1 MLRLLYS
8 ALLYLVAPLAFAA
21 TALRGLRDPSYRD
34 RLGERLGFT
43 QLRFATPP
51 LWIHAVSV
59 GEVQAAAVL
68 VRALAQRYPQHP
80 ILVTTATPTGAQRV
94 RALFGDSVRHAYLP
108 YDLPGAV
115 RRFLARTT
123 PALAIVMERE
133 IWPNLFR
140 ACFER
145 RIPILLASARISE
158 RSGQRHRRFAGL
170 FREALACDV
179 TIAAQTAA
187 DAGRFRAIGIPAA
200 AVHVTGNVKFD
211 FEVPEEARRTGAHIR
226 TELGSRSVWIA
237 GSTHEGEEDIVLDAH
252 ERVRAAR
259 RDALLLLVPRHP
271 NRFDAVKSWL
281 RGRNVRF
288 VTRSARE
295 AIAADTSVLL
305 VDTLGEL
312 LSFYAAANVAFV
324 GGSLVPI
331 GGHNLLEPAAL
342 NRPIIV
348 GPHNFNAADIAQMFI
363 ESGAALQVESATQLA
378 AAVLDLLTNAARRD
392 EMIAKAHALL
402 QANRG
407 SLARVLSLV
416 DEQLSG
422 KSRGSAL
429 TPASS

>member
-140 ACFER
+140 ACFEKH
-145 RIPILLASARISE
+145 IPILLASARISE

-179 TIAAQTAA
+179 TIAAQTEA
-187 DAGRFRAIGIPAA
+187 DAKRFRAIGIRAA

-226 TELGSRSVWIA
+226 AELGSRPVWIA

-259 RDALLLLVPRHP
+259 NDALLLLVPRHP

-288 VTRSARE
+288 VTRSTRE
-295 AIAADTSVLL
+295 PIAADTSVLL

-348 GPHNFNAADIAQMFI
+348 GPHNFNAADIAQMFLA
-363 ESGAALQVESATQLA
+363 SGAAVQVESATQLA

-416 DEQLSG
+416 DEQLSAREVRR
-422 KSRGSAL
+422 SC
-429 TPASS
+429 

>member
-1 MLRLLYS
+1 MLRILYS
-8 ALLYLVAPLAFAA
+8 ALLYVVAPLAFVA
-21 TALRGLRDPSYRD
+21 TALRGLREPSYRD
-34 RLGERLGFT
+34 RLSERLGYT

-59 GEVQAAAVL
+59 GEVQAAAAL
-68 VRALAQRYPQHP
+68 VRVLAQRYPQHP
-80 ILVTTATPTGAQRV
+80 ILLTTATPTGAQRV

-115 RRFLARTT
+115 RRFLASVT
-123 PALAIVMERE
+123 PQLAIIMERE

-140 ACFER
+140 ACCAR

-158 RSGQRHRRFAGL
+158 RSGRRHRRFAGL

-187 DAGRFRAIGIPAA
+187 DAERFRAIGAPLA

-211 FEVPEEARRTGAHIR
+211 FEVPEEARRLGAHIR
-226 TELGSRSVWIA
+226 AELGSRPVWIA
-237 GSTHEGEEDIVLDAH
+237 GSTHEREEDIVLDAH

-259 RDALLLLVPRHP
+259 SDALLLLAPRHP
-271 NRFDAVKSWL
+271 NRFDAVKSCL
-281 RGRNVRF
+281 RARNVRF
-288 VTRSARE
+288 VTRSKHE
-295 AIAADTSVLL
+295 AVAADTSVLL

-312 LSFYAAANVAFV
+312 LSFYAASNVAFV

-348 GPHNFNAADIAQMFI
+348 GPHTFNAADIAQMFLD
-363 ESGAALQVESATQLA
+363 SGAALRVESATQLA
-378 AAVLDLLTNAARRD
+378 AAVLDLLTSAAHRD
-392 EMIAKAHALL
+392 KMIAKAHAILQTNRGALTRVLALIEKLL
-402 QANRG
+402 QR
-407 SLARVLSLV
+407 
-416 DEQLSG
+416 
-422 KSRGSAL
+422 
-429 TPASS
+429 

>member
-1 MLRLLYS
+1 MLRFLYS
-8 ALLYLVAPLAFAA
+8 ALLYVVAPLAFVA

-34 RLGERLGFT
+34 RLPERLGVT

-59 GEVQAAAVL
+59 GEVQAATPL
-68 VRALAQRYPQHP
+68 VRALVQRYPQHP
-80 ILVTTATPTGAQRV
+80 ILMTTATPTGAQRV
-94 RALFGDSVRHAYLP
+94 RAVFGESVRHAYLP

-115 RRFLARTT
+115 RRFLASTT
-123 PALAIVMERE
+123 PTLAIVMERE

-158 RSGQRHRRFAGL
+158 SSGRRHRRFAGL

-179 TIAAQTAA
+179 TIAAQTEA
-187 DAGRFRAIGIPAA
+187 DAERFRGIGIPPA

-211 FEVPEEARRTGAHIR
+211 FEVPDEARRIGAHIR
-226 TELGSRSVWIA
+226 AELSSRPVWIA

-259 RDALLLLVPRHP
+259 NDALLLLVPRHP

-281 RGRNVRF
+281 RARDVRF
-288 VTRSARE
+288 VTRSTRE
-295 AIAADTSVLL
+295 AVAADTSVLL

-331 GGHNLLEPAAL
+331 GGHNVVEPALHAK
-342 NRPIIV
+342 PVIF
-348 GPHNFNAADIAQMFI
+348 GPHMTNFREAASLLLRADAAIQVG
-363 ESGAALQVESATQLA
+363 SGPELTAALARLLADAPARQVLGQAAWSAVRTHQGACVRTVA
-378 AAVLDLLTNAARRD
+378 AI
-392 EMIAKAHALL
+392 E
-402 QANRG
+402 
-407 SLARVLSLV
+407 RVLAMP
-416 DEQLSG
+416 EP
-422 KSRGSAL
+422 RA
-429 TPASS
+429 